1 MHEVNDRRIVNH
13 TNTFRRTYQS
23 SSLNLHL
30 IARHRRRSTICVL
43 DLLRSIISRM
53 DRKMDGI
60 ACRLLARVERN
71 FTLLPEY

>member
-1 MHEVNDRRIVNH
+1 MHEVNDRRIVNY

-30 IARHRRRSTICVL
+30 IARHRRRSTTCVL
-43 DLLRSIISRM
+43 DLLRFIVSRM

-60 ACRLLARVERN
+60 TCRLLAKVEHY
-71 FTLLPEY
+71 FT